1 MKSSSIWLLNIAAA
15 SAIAILILLTY
26 LGLDQVK
33 STAWFS
39 ERVEHT
45 YKTINE
51 SEQLLA
57 HMKEAESSNR
67 GYMITA
73 SETFLKT
80 YKKARREYNLSLRR
94 MANLVIDN
102 AHQMRRLAIF
112 ENLSRDKWLTMDEN
126 IRLQPTVKKQ
136 NLDANVLKGKAIM
149 DAMQKVILEIQQ
161 EESKLLQSR
170 LKARQREFSLAPA
183 YLLILALLAVL
194 LLIISAGM
202 LNIELRR
209 RRATQ
214 KDLEKKIEALNRSN
228 AELEQFAYIASHD
241 LQEPLRKIRA
251 FADRLLIRQK
261 DSLSEDGQ
269 TMLDKISNA
278 AERMQGLINDLL
290 TYSRMVSR
298 TDTAQVVNLS
308 SLLEEVK
315 ADLSLMISEK
325 NAQIDCDALPTLLVY
340 PTQIRQLFL
349 NLLSNALKFQQTGI
363 NPRVRI
369 SYKQVTGQEIPNIDT
384 DLKKEQSYHRI
395 RISDNGIGFE
405 PEYAEKIFIIFQR
418 LHAKTAYGG
427 TGIGL
432 AICRRVV
439 TNHEGYIFAE
449 GKPGE
454 GAIFT
459 IYFPMET
466 TSQELVNPVL
476 VTGKNERTY

>member
-1 MKSSSIWLLNIAAA
+1 MKSSSIWLLNISAAA
-15 SAIAILILLTY
+15 AIAILVLLTY

-45 YKTINE
+45 YRTINE

-57 HMKEAESSNR
+57 HVKEAESSNR

-73 SETFLKT
+73 NETFLKT
-80 YKKARREYNLSLRR
+80 YKKTRREFYSSLEQLK
-94 MANLVIDN
+94 ALVIDN
-102 AHQMRRLAIF
+102 VHQTRRLAIF
-112 ENLSRDKWLTMDEN
+112 ENLARDKWLTMDEN
-126 IRLQPTVKKQ
+126 IRLQSQLKKQ
-136 NLDANVLKGKAIM
+136 NLEANVLKGKAIM
-149 DAMQKVILEIQQ
+149 DAMQKVVLEMQQ

-194 LLIISAGM
+194 LLIISAAM

-209 RRATQ
+209 RRETQ

-228 AELEQFAYIASHD
+228 AELEEFAYVASHD

-251 FADRLLIRQK
+251 FADRLLMRQR

-269 TMLDKISNA
+269 AMLDKISNA

-290 TYSRMVSR
+290 TYSRMVSKA
-298 TDTAQVVNLS
+298 DKAQAVNLS
-308 SLLEEVK
+308 TLLEDVQS
-315 ADLSLMISEK
+315 DLSLTISEK
-325 NAQIDCDALPTLLVY
+325 NAQIDSDPLPTMMVY
-340 PTQIRQLFL
+340 ATQIRQLFL
-349 NLLSNALKFQQTGI
+349 NLLSNALKFQKAGVFPQVKVEYKE
-363 NPRVRI
+363 VR
-369 SYKQVTGQEIPNIDT
+369 GEDIPNLDSH
-384 DLKKEQSYHRI
+384 LKKEQAYHRI
-395 RISDNGIGFE
+395 RIRDNGIGFE
-405 PEYAEKIFIIFQR
+405 PEYAEKIFVIFQR

-439 TNHEGYIFAE
+439 TNHGGYIFAE

-459 IYFPMET
+459 IYFPLET
-466 TSQELVNPVL
+466 ANQEMV
-476 VTGKNERTY
+476 GAF

>member
-45 YKTINE
+45 FRAINE

-57 HMKEAESSNR
+57 HVKEAESSNR
-67 GYMITA
+67 GFMIT
-73 SETFLKT
+73 SNETFLKT
-80 YKKARREYNLSLRR
+80 YERARMQYDTSLIQLRF
-94 MANLVIDN
+94 LLTDN
-102 AHQMRRLAIF
+102 IHQTRRLAIF
-112 ENLSRDKWLTMDEN
+112 ENLGRDKWTTMDEN
-126 IRLQPTVKKQ
+126 IRLQPTLKKQ

-149 DAMQKVILEIQQ
+149 DAMQKVILEMQQ
-161 EESKLLQSR
+161 EESKLLNSR
-170 LKARQREFSLAPA
+170 LKARQREFGLAPA

-194 LLIISAGM
+194 LLVISAVM
-202 LNIELRR
+202 LNVELRR
-209 RRATQ
+209 RRRTQ

-228 AELEQFAYIASHD
+228 AELEQFAYVASHD

-251 FADRLLIRQK
+251 FADRLVMRQRE
-261 DSLSEDGQ
+261 SLSEDGQ
-269 TMLDKISNA
+269 NMLDKIAKS

-290 TYSRMVSR
+290 TYSRMVSKN
-298 TDTAQVVNLS
+298 DTAQAVNLGG
-308 SLLEEVK
+308 LLEEVK
-315 ADLSLMISEK
+315 GDLSLLITEK
-325 NAQIDCDALPTLLVY
+325 NAEIISDELPTLMVY

-349 NLLSNALKFQQTGI
+349 NLLSNALKFQRLDVY
-363 NPRVRI
+363 PKVKV
-369 SYKQVTGQEIPNIDT
+369 SYRQVTGADIPHLDT

-395 RISDNGIGFE
+395 QVADNGIGFE
-405 PEYAEKIFIIFQR
+405 PEYAEKIFVIFQR
-418 LHAKTAYGG
+418 LHAKTSYGG

-439 TNHEGYIFAE
+439 SNHEGYIFAE

-459 IYFPMET
+459 VYFPLET
-466 TSQELVNPVL
+466 INQELVG
-476 VTGKNERTY
+476 TFQ